1 MLEFEGHEQS
11 YQELLSFTIWAVFGV
26 TLCFFIALFTL
37 ILIYIWKVKTLE
49 ARSRARAQDSEVVE
63 RDRARAQD
71 SEVVETSGKDS
82 ESVEASGNDTDDNRV
97 ASD

>member
-63 RDRARAQD
+63 
-71 SEVVETSGKDS
+71 TSGKDS